1 MSLPARFGMPGQE
14 LSRFLQIN
22 RNPIHRSANEASGWS
37 AIVRTVKGS
46 GRPVGT
52 AGTAG
57 GFCPRLGPR
66 PGARSALWEARAGGS
81 SGGHREGGQGPW
93 MT

>member
-1 MSLPARFGMPGQE
+1 MSLPARFGMPGQK

-22 RNPIHRSANEASGWS
+22 RNPIRRSANEASGWS
-37 AIVRTVKGS
+37 AIVRTVKGA

-52 AGTAG
+52 AGTAV

-66 PGARSALWEARAGGS
+66 LGVRSASWEPR
-81 SGGHREGGQGPW
+81 
-93 MT
+93 